1 MAALVTAD
9 TATVAPPITASVP
22 PNVAAARRAVVVARM
37 SVCGGRGARAASLLF
52 FGWLEKKE

>member
-37 SVCGGRGARAASLLF
+37 SVRGRGARAASLLF
-52 FGWLEKKE
+52 SAG